1 MEGVITD
8 STTTPEEDPTAT
20 SEAVP
25 KDEKAKGKKNKK
37 NVKIAIEVPLE
48 PEEEV
53 PAEPAPAAEGDDT
66 AKEDPIAIEPVVE
79 KAKKE
84 KFKVKKT
91 TIPL

>member
-1 MEGVITD
+1 MEGMITE
-8 STTTPEEDPTAT
+8 SATTPEEDPTAT

-66 AKEDPIAIEPVVE
+66 AKEDPIAIEQLL
-79 KAKKE
+79 KR
-84 KFKVKKT
+84 
-91 TIPL
+91 